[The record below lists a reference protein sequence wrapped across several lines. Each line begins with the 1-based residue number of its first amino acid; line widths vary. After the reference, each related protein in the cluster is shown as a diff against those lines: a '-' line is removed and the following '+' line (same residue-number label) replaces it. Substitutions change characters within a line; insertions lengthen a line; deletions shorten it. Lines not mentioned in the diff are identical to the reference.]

1 MNHPQGI
8 LPLLPLKNTVI
19 FPGLTQILRV
29 GREQS
34 LKALKDAESRGFWI
48 VTVQQRRV
56 KDQHDAQIS
65 GEDLYTV
72 GTLCRIDSIK
82 GQPESGVQV
91 SLKGVARVSLEDIH
105 VQTEG
110 RFLQANVTTLDD
122 FWGENPQVNQALL
135 EGIRN
140 LSLDILKLVP
150 TNTQGMEEM
159 LKGIDDLSFMNS
171 LVAGNLD
178 LPLNEKQKLLETLS
192 IKDRSLYLLNLMRQ
206 FKESLEIQTEIRD
219 KFGKKIN
226 DQQRQALLREQ
237 MKTIQAELDTDDSSD
252 EAKLRKEIEGASL
265 PAEVKEIA
273 EQELRR
279 LKEIGAQSPEYHVI
293 RNYLQTLAALPW
305 SVSSEAQEINLEEA
319 SKILEA
325 DHYGLEKVKKR
336 ILQQL
341 AVFKLRKSTKG
352 AIILLVGPPG
362 VGKTSL
368 GQSIA
373 KALGRKFARISLG
386 GVRDDADIRGHR
398 RTYVGAMPG
407 RIITAMKRAK
417 ENNPVFM
424 LDEIDKVSRGYGDPA
439 AALLEVLDPEQNKS
453 FMDHYLDVGFD
464 LSNVLFICTA
474 NQTDSIPAPLLDR
487 MEVIEVS
494 GYTTAEKLHIA
505 KKHLIP
511 KQCDENGIDQSR
523 FVFEDEAILDL
534 ISYYT
539 REAGV
544 RELQR
549 VIGKMIQASSV
560 KYLNVQESIDP
571 SESKDSALMKVLVK
585 SSILEEILGRRKY
598 EAEIAEGE
606 NPAGIA
612 TGLAWSPVGG
622 SILFIEATTIPG
634 NGQMVLTGQLGEVMK
649 ESAQIAQSLV
659 FSHLQGLGVL
669 VDTQKMGL
677 HLHIPAGA
685 IPKDGPS
692 AGIALFSALM
702 SLFLQKSIAANI
714 GMSGEITLR
723 GRVNPVGGIKEKV
736 IAAHRAGLKELIL
749 PAKNLKDFEDVPE
762 DIRKEL
768 KVQWVTRIEEVVEKI
783 FGIEVPTMGPK
794 MLQLNRTDSEPLPCH

>member
-19 FPGLTQILRV
+19 FPGLTQLLRV

-48 VTVQQRRV
+48 VTVQQKRV
-56 KDQHDAQIS
+56 KDQHDAHIA
-65 GEDLYTV
+65 GEDLYSV

-91 SLKGVARVSLEDIH
+91 VLKGVARVSLEDIH
-105 VQTEG
+105 IHAEG
-110 RFLQANVTTLDD
+110 RFLQANVTAIDD

-140 LSLDILKLVP
+140 LALDILKLVP
-150 TNTQGMEEM
+150 TNTDGMEEM
-159 LKGIDDLSFMNS
+159 IKGIDDLSFMNS

-178 LPLNEKQKLLETLS
+178 LPLADKQKLLETLP
-192 IKDRSLYLLNLMRQ
+192 IKDRSLHLLNLMRQ

-237 MKTIQAELDTDDSSD
+237 MKTIQAELESEDSSD
-252 EAKLRKEIEGASL
+252 EAKLRKEIEIASL
-265 PAEVKEIA
+265 PTEVKEIA

-279 LKEIGAQSPEYHVI
+279 LKEIGAQSPEYQVI

-305 SVSSEAQEINLEEA
+305 NISSAEQEVNLEEA
-319 SKILEA
+319 RKILES

-341 AVFKLRKSTKG
+341 AVFKLRKSTRG

-407 RIITAMKRAK
+407 RIITAMKRVK

-464 LSNVLFICTA
+464 LSNVLFVCTA
-474 NQTDSIPAPLLDR
+474 NQTDTIPAPLLDR

-511 KQCDENGIDQSR
+511 KQCEENGIDQGR
-523 FVFEDEAILDL
+523 LVFEDEAILDL
-534 ISYYT
+534 ISHYT

-549 VIGKMIQASSV
+549 MIGKVIQASSM
-560 KYLNVQESIDP
+560 KYLAEQETDDSID
-571 SESKDSALMKVLVK
+571 SSMVRVQIQSSA
-585 SSILEEILGRRKY
+585 LEEILGRRKY

-606 NPAGIA
+606 NPAGVA
-612 TGLAWSPVGG
+612 TGLAWSPTGG
-622 SILFIEATTIPG
+622 SILFMEATTVPG
-634 NGQMVLTGQLGEVMK
+634 NGQMVLTGQLGDVMK
-649 ESAQIAQSLV
+649 ESAQIAHSLV
-659 FSHLQGLGVL
+659 LSHLQGLGVHI
-669 VDTQKMGL
+669 DTQKLGL

-692 AGIALFSALM
+692 AGLALFSALM
-702 SLFLQKSIAANI
+702 SLFLQKSIPAHI
-714 GMSGEITLR
+714 GMTGEITLR

-749 PAKNLKDFEDVPE
+749 PEKNLKDFEEVPE
-762 DIRKEL
+762 EIRKDL
-768 KVQWVTRIEEVVEKI
+768 KVHWVTRVEDVVQKI
-783 FGIEVPTMGPK
+783 FGIEVPSMGPK
-794 MLQLNRTDSEPLPCH
+794 MLQISRAEPEPLACH